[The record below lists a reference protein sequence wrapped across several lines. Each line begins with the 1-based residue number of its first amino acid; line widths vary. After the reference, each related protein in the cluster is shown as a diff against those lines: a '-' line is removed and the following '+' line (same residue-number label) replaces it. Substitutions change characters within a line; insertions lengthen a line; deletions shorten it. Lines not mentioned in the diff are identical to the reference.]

1 MPVLISCL
9 IILALFTLSTSGQ
22 IKPSYTTAAPIDYA
36 EDEAEDM
43 DDAFNC
49 PEECGLYSAEDT
61 VIFIFFFSG
70 FPTILIWI
78 IFWIFSTENN
88 YIMDVATYINT

>member
-1 MPVLISCL
+1 MPGLISCL

-22 IKPSYTTAAPIDYA
+22 IKPSYTTAAPIDYV
-36 EDEAEDM
+36 EDEAEDL

-61 VIFIFFFSG
+61 VIFIFIYLVFQHLFKS
-70 FPTILIWI
+70 ID
-78 IFWIFSTENN
+78 STWDFLKK
-88 YIMDVATYINT
+88 ISDRK